1 LSPFFGA
8 FENCVAGDMTLYY
21 YRSKFFGDKT
31 DEDRALLRC
40 TCSADLH
47 PAVVQGIFFPG
58 ELVQNL
64 DLEKFIYRDIYIYIL
79 ELSLKSPCLHPLFG
93 SAFTPYPL
101 FEWYP
106 KSNEFFKNLS
116 MKC

>member
-1 LSPFFGA
+1 L
-8 FENCVAGDMTLYY
+8 ENRVAGDMTVYDYL
-21 YRSKFFGDKT
+21 SKIFGDKT

-64 DLEKFIYRDIYIYIL
+64 DLKNNNM
-79 ELSLKSPCLHPLFG
+79 S
-93 SAFTPYPL
+93 YP
-101 FEWYP
+101 
-106 KSNEFFKNLS
+106 
-116 MKC
+116 